1 MFYSNRTFQVFFLTF
16 DGDQLAKICQHDSNL
31 VSCLILRRSLQQCR
45 WIFDHCSLTK
55 LKKQKLP
62 CKGLFAWRILKTCWV
77 LANFS
82 YGKKRKHLLIR
93 DQTESNSTQIKV
105 FLQFCHTVNRSLKFN
120 GSKILIINTTGVLDF
135 TNINMFFAV
144 TKDLC
149 HKWCKQN

>member
-1 MFYSNRTFQVFFLTF
+1 MDIWLLFFNKTWKTKNCRVRVSLRKHPF
-16 DGDQLAKICQHDSNL
+16 LLA
-31 VSCLILRRSLQQCR
+31 LRRWGRFAKCPQRRRARRNGCFRRL
-45 WIFDHCSLTK
+45 
-55 LKKQKLP
+55 
-62 CKGLFAWRILKTCWV
+62 CKGLFAWGILKTCRV